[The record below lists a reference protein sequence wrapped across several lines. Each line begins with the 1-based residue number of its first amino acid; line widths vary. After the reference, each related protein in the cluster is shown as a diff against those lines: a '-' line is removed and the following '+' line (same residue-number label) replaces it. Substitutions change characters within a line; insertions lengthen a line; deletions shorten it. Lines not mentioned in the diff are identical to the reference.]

1 MRRWASA
8 ADHLVKS
15 QVASLG
21 GSSVPHLRQ
30 PDLTPPRSFSIPT
43 LNSPQPLRSSL
54 VQGRKVELGA
64 EGRSPQFWGEELPLN
79 IKSPFLPCL
88 IARESSNLPRKCTDT
103 KKFLHV
109 SIHSPVHTSG

>member
-1 MRRWASA
+1 M
-8 ADHLVKS
+8 KS

-21 GSSVPHLRQ
+21 DSSIPHLRQ
-30 PDLTPPRSFSIPT
+30 PSLTPLRSSSIAT
-43 LNSPQPLRSSL
+43 FDSPQHLHSSL

-64 EGRSPQFWGEELPLN
+64 EGRSPQFWGEELALN

-88 IARESSNLPRKCTDT
+88 IARESSNLPHRGTDT

-109 SIHSPVHTSG
+109 STHSPVHSSGGREPALCPVLR